1 MPDYSSIPE
10 LRDVQKD
17 LLTLRHRIAMVVHR
31 RKLHAYMHYY
41 CSSLD
46 IASERLDE
54 LATDIEVG
62 AAWEPPDG
70 PDWLRDGIDLRD
82 AT

>member
-10 LRDVQKD
+10 LREIQKD

-54 LATDIEVG
+54 LVSDIDVSTN
-62 AAWEPPDG
+62 WDSQDG
-70 PDWLRDGIDLRD
+70 PDWLQDGIDMRD
-82 AT
+82 

>member
-10 LRDVQKD
+10 LREIQKD
-17 LLTLRHRIAMVVHR
+17 ILTLRHRIAMVVHR

-46 IASERLDE
+46 MASERLDE
-54 LATDIEVG
+54 LVTDIDTSTN
-62 AAWEPPDG
+62 WDSQDG
-70 PDWLRDGIDLRD
+70 PDWLQDGIDMRD
-82 AT
+82 